1 MASRPRSDLHDVGRM
16 SDTFTI
22 DTHLFVELGELLV
35 GRDSTALAELVK
47 NAYDADATVV
57 TITAEDIAGGN
68 GTITVTDNGIGM
80 TLKQFREG
88 FLTVAGRTKRVGDK
102 LSPRFRRRFT
112 GEKGVGRL
120 AAQKLAHK
128 LVVQSTS
135 RSGARPERVV
145 ALIDWDRIDSLAT
158 LEEVATSGAVKV
170 SRDERATDQT
180 AGTKVE
186 LRSLRHAWTADDKSV
201 FLAEVQAIE
210 PPAILREPLKKSVV
224 PSRLLFGS
232 ATIREAADADPG
244 LSISFGGEFA
254 EAEDYWQLLA
264 DSATWVLE
272 IEAKAG
278 TDSVSI
284 AVSPTVSG
292 REKYPS
298 AKLVRYAV
306 PHPNP
311 KSGPFFQGRILCR
324 EGQWPRPLKAVD
336 ALRQA
341 VGVRVFMEGFRIPP
355 YGESGNDWLRLD
367 ADYTARGRS
376 LPNLSLFDSLPEAP
390 DDEGLNTLPN
400 TSYYGAIFLTAKG
413 APHLRTLVNREG
425 FVPDESLAD
434 LGQIVRAGVDV
445 LTRTRARNTLVERQ
459 QRRRSRI
466 APRNVGLGSALG
478 ATLARATS
486 LARDARTHIGEGD
499 SRAAS
504 TAVEA
509 AVAEIEA
516 VSRLSREL
524 ISQASIVRV
533 LASVGTQMAAFIH
546 ETNGLLHTASVV
558 EAILSKLAAREDLDL
573 RIRKDVRAAAQS
585 MLELRDRLEREA
597 AYLVDVVGADARRRR
612 MRMSLSN
619 RFEAAARLFG
629 SYAEDHKIEIRN
641 EIPDELASPLMF
653 PAELTTVLSNLLS
666 NAIKAAGDGGQIL
679 ASGRNDSGGSV
690 SVTISNTGVMVDLA
704 SSEEW
709 FEPYASSSES
719 LDFALGRGMGLGL
732 TITRAMLAEYGATV
746 RFVRPP
752 RSFSTAVTVDFPT
765 G

>member
-1 MASRPRSDLHDVGRM
+1 MLQQRGDLDNVGVM

-47 NAYDADATVV
+47 NAYDADATEV
-57 TITAEDIAGGN
+57 TITAENIASGKGI
-68 GTITVTDNGIGM
+68 ITVADNGIGM
-80 TLKQFREG
+80 THDQFRKG
-88 FLTVAGRTKRVGDK
+88 FLTVAGRMKRIGDK
-102 LSPRFRRRFT
+102 RSVRFRRRFT

-120 AAQKLAHK
+120 AAQKLAHE
-128 LVVQSTS
+128 LHLESIS
-135 RSGARPERVV
+135 LSGAIPERVV
-145 ALIDWDRIDSLAT
+145 AHIDWDRIDSLTT
-158 LEEVATSGAVKV
+158 LEEVAPSGAIEVAWSEPAKG
-170 SRDERATDQT
+170 ET
-180 AGTKVE
+180 AGSKIE
-186 LRSLRHAWTADDKSV
+186 LRGLRHPWTADDKSV

-224 PSRLLFGS
+224 PSQLLFGS

-244 LSISFGGEFA
+244 LSLTFGGEFA

-278 TDSVSI
+278 AETVAI
-284 AVSPTVSG
+284 AVSPTVLG
-292 REKYPS
+292 RERYPS

-311 KSGPFFQGRILCR
+311 GAGPFFQGRILCR
-324 EGQWPRPLKAVD
+324 EGQWPRPLKSVD

-341 VGVRVFMEGFRIPP
+341 VGVRVFLEGFRIPP

-376 LPNLSLFDSLPEAP
+376 LPNLSLFESLPEAP

-413 APHLRTLVNREG
+413 APQLRTLVNREG

-434 LGQIVRAGVDV
+434 LGRLVRAGVDV
-445 LTRTRARNTLVERQ
+445 LTRTRARNTIIERH

-478 ATLARATS
+478 ATLARATE
-486 LARDARTHIGEGD
+486 LARDARAHIGDGD

-516 VSRLSREL
+516 VGRLSREL

-546 ETNGLLHTASVV
+546 ETNGLLHAASLV
-558 EAILSKLAAREDLDL
+558 EGTLSKLATREDLDL
-573 RIRKDVRAAAQS
+573 RTRRDVRAAAQS

-619 RFEAAARLFG
+619 RFDAAARLFEG
-629 SYAEDHKIEIRN
+629 YAADHRIEIRN
-641 EIPDELASPLMF
+641 EIPNELASPLMF
-653 PAELTTVLSNLLS
+653 PAELTTVFSNLLS
-666 NAIKAAGDGGQIL
+666 NAIKAAGDGGRIL
-679 ASGRNDSGGSV
+679 AVGKGGADGSV
-690 SVTISNTGVMVDLA
+690 SVTIANSGAAVDLA

-709 FEPYASSSES
+709 FEPYASSAPS

-746 RFVRPP
+746 RFVRPQ
-752 RSFSTAVTVDFPT
+752 RSFSTAVAVDFSAA
-765 G
+765 